1 MPRSR
6 FKPIQISWI
15 QNFGSE
21 GGNKEK
27 ALPTAE
33 VWRSK
38 SSCIFANLALEDWLY
53 RRYFM
58 VRHRPVLRFF
68 NIMLLRGGFSE
79 KEVVLLYRNRPCVV
93 IGEKKRPKLSVKLT
107 QLPLQVVIK
116 THG

>member
-1 MPRSR
+1 MFGRLSIRARCNLPHPR

-21 GGNKEK
+21 GGKKEK

-58 VRHRPVLRFF
+58 VRHW
-68 NIMLLRGGFSE
+68 
-79 KEVVLLYRNRPCVV
+79 PCVTFFQGYV
-93 IGEKKRPKLSVKLT
+93 VQGRIFGKRSGAAL
-107 QLPLQVVIK
+107 
-116 THG
+116 